1 MRENCP
7 FPATQANALPAA
19 VPTVSPPSPRGVA
32 GHSVAKYPHRRVFV
46 DASWRSARAWI
57 ERAYPSGLD
66 AARPELVTAYP
77 ELAANV
83 DRLELAAHQ
92 AANVFENTPEATG
105 DAFQVALRTWE
116 AAVLD
121 ACAALASVPP
131 GRATP

>member
-7 FPATQANALPAA
+7 FPATQAETLPAA
-19 VPTVSPPSPRGVA
+19 APTVSPATAAARGGQSA
-32 GHSVAKYPHRRVFV
+32 AKYPHRRVFV

-66 AARPELVTAYP
+66 AARPELMAKFP
-77 ELAANV
+77 ELVANV
-83 DRLELAAHQ
+83 DHLRETAEAEAAHYEAEPAATPELFQ
-92 AANVFENTPEATG
+92 AA
-105 DAFQVALRTWE
+105 LRQWE